1 MTTNKK
7 IIITIITLVV
17 LIIGGFLGAGE
28 VYSSG
33 FADGH
38 TMGNKAGY
46 GRGYMKGYIDG
57 TINSWFNPKVDSI
70 KTRVFEDDQW
80 VKLEMK

>member
-7 IIITIITLVV
+7 IILTIIISVV
-17 LIIGGFLGAGE
+17 FIIGGFLGAGE
-28 VYSSG
+28 VYSAG

-46 GRGYMKGYIDG
+46 GRGYTKGYIDG
-57 TINSWFNPKVDSI
+57 AVGSWFKPKPDSI
-70 KTRVFEDDQW
+70 KTRVFEDDQFAS
-80 VKLEMK
+80 MK